1 VGAVVVVVA
10 EGTVAP
16 VGAAGAFP
24 TTSGV
29 PATSTWV
36 GEVAGA
42 GGAGL
47 VGAAGVVT
55 RLGVAEPFAGGP
67 PAGLTDPPLMSA
79 VVTRPI
85 TAEVRLESTA
95 RVPSAR
101 LGVPVSDAELVPTTT
116 GEPEAPFDA
125 VVELIVPA
133 SAVFAYMPEA
143 NTLTV
148 AITPKN

>member
-24 TTSGV
+24 TASGV

-36 GEVAGA
+36 GDVAAA

-47 VGAAGVVT
+47 VDAAGEVT

-101 LGVPVSDAELVPTTT
+101 LRVPVSDAELVPTTT
-116 GEPEAPFDA
+116 GKAEAPFDA
-125 VVELIVPA
+125 VVEVIVPA
-133 SAVFAYMPEA
+133 IAAFTYAPEA